1 MTENNDQSSLLS
13 SVLEQPAAFEKS
25 QRLARVGHAMNDVRR
40 GCWTAS
46 DMLWNMLGLP
56 PQKKPVVYES
66 RREKKLL
73 GPYYD
78 EIIRMRR
85 ACIESRT
92 AQTHE
97 LHAHN
102 ARTGKAAIF
111 RLEFHPELD
120 DDHYVDSFFLI
131 FSDVTHQRRL
141 EDRLKNERATLARAQ
156 QVARVGHFF
165 HDLSD
170 HTITGSEMLWDIL
183 GIDPEHSPATY
194 DEAAQLLFDD
204 QTLETSLARR
214 EQLLNTGEDIKYEI
228 KLPRAD
234 TGEIRY
240 FRVQIHPEKNQD
252 DMIVRFFGVVAD
264 ITEQKLLEVELRYQ
278 QELSLKAQEVGRVGH
293 FYNDYA
299 SKSLFWSDTVY
310 DIFGIEERAPH
321 LLGTDRLRPALMPGE
336 AEKFEAEGRRV
347 VDMGGASFSYTFH
360 GKRPNDG
367 KVIFVQSDCTIEY
380 ANGRVKAIL
389 GFLQDITE
397 RVEAQNTREKL
408 EAALQEAQKSEALNY
423 FAGGMAH
430 ELSNMLQPAIS
441 FGTLAKSAA
450 SKGDSKTAEKHISE
464 ALNAINRATD
474 LTRKALQFVRNSP
487 VSGQSISIIS
497 ALAEARSILR
507 ASSGNIRWDL
517 SAELYGLCIHAET
530 TGFVQ
535 ILLNL
540 VRNAIE
546 ASGSNERVEITA
558 EKHEVTDKPF
568 WQAYELTPGK
578 YIKVCVRDF
587 GPGISSDISEDIFN
601 PMFTTKS
608 GGMGTGLGLPVS
620 KGLAERW
627 GGALI
632 LNDDNQHGAEFWLL
646 LPITD

>member
-1 MTENNDQSSLLS
+1 MTEKEDQSDLLT

-25 QRLARVGHAMNDVRR
+25 QRLARVGHAMNDVRQ

-46 DMLWNMLGLP
+46 DMLWDMLGLP

-92 AQTHE
+92 VQTHE

-102 ARTGKAAIF
+102 ARTGKPAIF

-120 DDHYVDSFFLI
+120 DERYVKSFFLI

-141 EDRLKNERATLARAQ
+141 ENRLHNERATLARAQ

-170 HTITGSEMLWDIL
+170 HTITGSEMLWEIL
-183 GIDPEHSPATY
+183 GIDPEHGPATY
-194 DEAAQLLFDD
+194 DDAARLLFDKE
-204 QTLETSLARR
+204 TLDTSLARR
-214 EQLLNTGEDIKYEI
+214 EYLLSTGKDIKYEI

-234 TGEIRY
+234 TGETRY
-240 FRVQIHPEKNQD
+240 FRVQIHPEKNRD
-252 DMIVRFFGVVAD
+252 GDIYRFFGVVAD
-264 ITEQKLLEVELRYQ
+264 ITEQKLLEEELRYQ
-278 QELSLKAQEVGRVGH
+278 QELSQKAQEVGRVGH
-293 FYNDYA
+293 FYNDYEK
-299 SKSLFWSDTVY
+299 KSLFWSDTVY
-310 DIFGIEERAPH
+310 DIFGIEEHAPH

-336 AEKFEAEGRRV
+336 AEKFEAEGRRAV
-347 VDMGGASFSYTFH
+347 EMGDTSFSYTFH

-367 KVIFVQSDCTIEY
+367 RIIFVQSSCTIEY
-380 ANGRVKAIL
+380 VDGRVKAIL

-450 SKGDSKTAEKHISE
+450 SKGDSQAAEKQIGE
-464 ALNAINRATD
+464 ALNAISRATD

-487 VSGQSISIIS
+487 VSGQSISLVP
-497 ALAEARSILR
+497 ALEEARSILR

-517 SAELYGLCIHAET
+517 NAELYGVCVHAET
-530 TGFVQ
+530 TGLVQ

-546 ASGSNERVEITA
+546 ASSSNERVEIA
-558 EKHEVTDKPF
+558 AVKYAVTEETL
-568 WQAYELTPGK
+568 WQEHDLAPGK

-587 GPGISSDISEDIFN
+587 GPGIPSDIAEDIFN

-627 GGALI
+627 GGALV
-632 LNDDNQHGAEFWLL
+632 LNGDIQDGAEFWLL